1 MLFKQYRARDCTYFK
16 EIYAYQS
23 SDIVQPG
30 VVVVEVALALVV
42 GLVGEVVQL
51 EEEGKVGQSPQLH
64 LGCFRCVSETE
75 KQSRSY
81 M

>member
-1 MLFKQYRARDCTYFK
+1 MHFKQYRTRGCSCYKEICTY
-16 EIYAYQS
+16 QS
-23 SDIVQPG
+23 AGIVQPG

-64 LGCFRCVSETE
+64 LRRFRCVSETK
-75 KQSRSY
+75 KQSRS
-81 M
+81 